1 MKYWLRSLFLKAGI
15 WVDSAAE
22 TGPIAELIADL
33 RPVSCK
39 ADLVRIG
46 PKGDGGYLLPDDFD
60 DIGGCVSPG
69 VSSECG
75 FDTQI
80 ADMGIEVF
88 MADASVDGPP
98 TSHSNFHFTK
108 KYLDTYTS
116 DNTITLD
123 SFAATIAPGKDLI
136 LQMDIEGAEY
146 RVIAATTVE
155 TLSRFR
161 VIVVEFHDLSN
172 LFTKFGF
179 REINNA
185 FRKLL
190 VTHRVVHI
198 HPNNIGGP
206 TVGSHISV
214 PSLMEFT
221 FYRKDR
227 PTAEKTERS
236 YPHPLDVRNVE
247 SRPDI
252 VLPLCWQSLS
262 LK

>member
-1 MKYWLRSLFLKAGI
+1 MRYRVRSLFLKAGI
-15 WVDSAAE
+15 WVDFAAE
-22 TGPIAELIADL
+22 TGPLAELIADL
-33 RPVSCK
+33 RPATSK

-46 PKGDGGYLLPDDFD
+46 PKGDGGYLLPNDFD
-60 DIGGCVSPG
+60 GIGGCVSPG

-75 FDTQI
+75 FDAQI

-88 MADASVDGPP
+88 MADGSVDGPSTCHP
-98 TSHSNFHFTK
+98 NFHFTR

-116 DNTITLD
+116 ENTIMLD
-123 SFAATIAPGKDLI
+123 SYAAPIAPGKDLI

-161 VIVVEFHDLSN
+161 IIAVEFHELSN

-179 REINNA
+179 REISNA

-190 VTHRVVHI
+190 LTHRVVHI
-198 HPNNIGGP
+198 HPNNVGGP
-206 TVGSHISV
+206 AVRGHLSV

-227 PTAEKTERS
+227 PTAAKIEGT
-236 YPHPLDVRNVE
+236 YPHPMDSRNVATK
-247 SRPDI
+247 PDI
-252 VLPLCWQSLS
+252 VLPDCWR
-262 LK
+262 